1 MWESNQHQ
9 GGFPVSNV
17 NLALGSKAEKRA
29 FYKNA
34 LWIMLPIALQNLM
47 DTAVGS
53 ADVIMLSY
61 VSQNALSA
69 SSLAGQVYFNMS
81 TLIYG
86 LSSASAIMA
95 AQYWGKGDR
104 RTVEKVL
111 GIAIRIALM
120 VSIPFALAAAVCPAQ
135 IMRIFTDDLALIA
148 EGEKYLRVVS
158 ASYVLGAFAQIY
170 LSLMRS
176 EERAMI
182 TAVILF
188 SAEIMYV
195 ALNACFIFGIG
206 PFPLLGISGVA
217 LATTITRLVE
227 AIVCVV
233 DGAMCK
239 RVALRIKHIFAK
251 GGALVKDFLCMAI
264 PAAANDIVWG
274 LAFSVYSVI
283 LGHLSSDIVA
293 ANSVATVVRNL
304 GTVMCF
310 GTASAAGI
318 VLGKTLGENKLAE
331 AKVYAKRFVGMAIWT
346 ALIGG
351 VVILLLRPL
360 VMAFMAF
367 SVKDATQTAKDYL
380 GLMLYINA
388 YYIMGVSL
396 NTMLICGIFRS
407 GGDVRYGLI
416 CDAISMWVYAV
427 PMGLFCAFVLKL
439 PEMWVY
445 FILCLDE
452 FVKLPVNFWYY
463 RKRKWLKNITRD
475 DA

>member
-1 MWESNQHQ
+1 M
-9 GGFPVSNV
+9 V
-17 NLALGSKAEKRA
+17 NPTLGSKAEKRA

-47 DTAVGS
+47 DTAVNS

-61 VSQNALSA
+61 VSQDALSA
-69 SSLAGQVYFNMS
+69 SSLAGQVYFIMS
-81 TLIYG
+81 NLIYG
-86 LSSASAIMA
+86 LSSASSIMA

-104 RTVEKVL
+104 RTVERVL
-111 GIAIRIALM
+111 GVALRIALM
-120 VSIPFALAAAVCPAQ
+120 VSIPFALAAAICPAA
-135 IMRIFTDDLALIA
+135 IMRIFTDDAALIL

-170 LSLMRS
+170 LSVMRS
-176 EERAMI
+176 VERVMT
-182 TAVILF
+182 TAVIHCG
-188 SAEIMYV
+188 AVVMNV

-206 PFPLLGISGVA
+206 PFPQLGIVGVA
-217 LATTITRLVE
+217 LATTITRAVE
-227 AIVCVV
+227 ATVCVI
-233 DGAMCK
+233 DGRLCRRIRL
-239 RVALRIKHIFAK
+239 RVRDLFTK
-251 GGALVKDFLCMAI
+251 GGALVKDFLHIAM
-264 PAAANDIVWG
+264 PAAGNDIVWG
-274 LAFSVYSVI
+274 LAFSVYSMI

-318 VLGKTLGENKLAE
+318 VLGKTLGENKLEE
-331 AKVYAKRFVGMAIWT
+331 AKAYAKRFIGMAVWT

-351 VVILLLRPL
+351 VAILLLRPL
-360 VMAFMAF
+360 VMQFMHI

-388 YYIMGVSL
+388 YYIMGISL

-416 CDAISMWVYAV
+416 CDTVAMWGYAV
-427 PMGLFCAFVLKL
+427 PIGLLCAFVLKL

-445 FILCLDE
+445 FIL
-452 FVKLPVNFWYY
+452 
-463 RKRKWLKNITRD
+463 
-475 DA
+475 

>member
-1 MWESNQHQ
+1 MKGVN
-9 GGFPVSNV
+9 PV
-17 NLALGSKAEKRA
+17 LGSRAEKRA

-34 LWIMLPIALQNLM
+34 LWILLPIALQNLM
-47 DTAVGS
+47 DTAVNS

-61 VSQNALSA
+61 VSQDALSA
-69 SSLAGQVYFNMS
+69 SSLAGQVYFIMS
-81 TLIYG
+81 NLIYG

-104 RTVEKVL
+104 STVERVL
-111 GIAIRIALM
+111 GVALRIALM
-120 VSIPFALAAAVCPAQ
+120 VSIPFALAAAIAPAG

-148 EGEKYLRVVS
+148 EGEKYLRTVS
-158 ASYVLGAFAQIY
+158 ASYVLGAFSTIY
-170 LSLMRS
+170 LSVMRS
-176 EERAMI
+176 VERVMI
-182 TAVILF
+182 TAVIHC
-188 SAEIMYV
+188 SAVIMNV
-195 ALNACFIFGIG
+195 VLNACFIFGWG
-206 PFPLLGISGVA
+206 PFPQLGIIGVA
-217 LATTITRLVE
+217 LATTITRAVE
-227 AIVCVV
+227 AIVCLL
-233 DGAMCK
+233 DGLMCK
-239 RVALRIKHIFAK
+239 RVRLRIKHLLGR
-251 GGALVKDFLCMAI
+251 GGQLVRDFLRMAV
-264 PAAANDIVWG
+264 PAAGNDIVWG

-331 AKVYAKRFVGMAIWT
+331 AKVYAKRFVGLAIWT
-346 ALIGG
+346 AIIGG
-351 VVILLLRPL
+351 AVILLLRPL
-360 VMAFMAF
+360 VMVFMDI

-388 YYIMGVSL
+388 YYIMGISL

-416 CDAISMWVYAV
+416 CDTFAMWGYAV
-427 PMGLFCAFVLKL
+427 PIGLICAFVFKL

-452 FVKLPVNFWYY
+452 FVKLPVNVWYY
-463 RKRKWLKNITRD
+463 RKGKWLKNITRD
-475 DA
+475 EV

>member
-1 MWESNQHQ
+1 M
-9 GGFPVSNV
+9 V
-17 NLALGSKAEKRA
+17 NPTLGSKAEKRA

-47 DTAVGS
+47 DTAVNS

-61 VSQNALSA
+61 VSQDALSA
-69 SSLAGQVYFNMS
+69 SSLAGQVYFVMS
-81 TLIYG
+81 NLIYG
-86 LSSASAIMA
+86 LSSASSIMA
-95 AQYWGKGDR
+95 AQYGGKGDC
-104 RTVEKVL
+104 RTEERVL
-111 GIAIRIALM
+111 GVALRIALM
-120 VSIPFALAAAVCPAQ
+120 VSIPFALAAAICPAA
-135 IMRIFTDDLALIA
+135 IMRIFTDDAALIL

-170 LSLMRS
+170 LSVMRS
-176 EERAMI
+176 VERVMT
-182 TAVILF
+182 TAVIHCG
-188 SAEIMYV
+188 AVVMNV

-206 PFPLLGISGVA
+206 PFPQLGIVGVA
-217 LATTITRLVE
+217 LATTITRAVE
-227 AIVCVV
+227 ATVCVV
-233 DGAMCK
+233 DGRLC
-239 RVALRIKHIFAK
+239 RRIRLHIRDLFTK
-251 GGALVKDFLCMAI
+251 GGALVKDFLHIAM
-264 PAAANDIVWG
+264 PAAGNDIVWG
-274 LAFSVYSVI
+274 LAFSVYSMI

-318 VLGKTLGENKLAE
+318 VLGKTLGENKLEE
-331 AKVYAKRFVGMAIWT
+331 AKAYAKRFIGMAVWT

-351 VVILLLRPL
+351 VAILLLRPL
-360 VMAFMAF
+360 VMQFMHI

-388 YYIMGVSL
+388 YYIMGISL

-416 CDAISMWVYAV
+416 CDTVAMWGYAV
-427 PMGLFCAFVLKL
+427 PIGLLCAFVLKL

-463 RKRKWLKNITRD
+463 GKRKWLKNITRD
-475 DA
+475 ET

>member
-1 MWESNQHQ
+1 MNRMAA
-9 GGFPVSNV
+9 PV
-17 NLALGSKAEKRA
+17 LGSKAEKRA

-47 DTAVGS
+47 DTAVNS

-61 VSQNALSA
+61 VSQDALSA
-69 SSLAGQVYFNMS
+69 SSLAGQVYFIMS
-81 TLIYG
+81 NLIYG

-95 AQYWGKGDR
+95 AQYWGKGDC
-104 RTVEKVL
+104 RTVERVL
-111 GIAIRIALM
+111 GVSLRIALM
-120 VSIPFALAAAVCPAQ
+120 VSVPFALAAAVCPSA
-135 IMRIFTDDLALIA
+135 IMRIFTDDPALIA

-170 LSLMRS
+170 LSVMRS
-176 EERAMI
+176 VERVMI
-182 TAVILF
+182 TAVIHC
-188 SAEIMYV
+188 SAVIMNV

-206 PFPLLGISGVA
+206 PFPKMGIVGVA
-217 LATTITRLVE
+217 LATSVTRAAEVLV
-227 AIVCVV
+227 CLV
-233 DGAMCK
+233 DGRMC
-239 RVALRIKHIFAK
+239 RRITLRARDLFAK
-251 GGALVKDFLCMAI
+251 GGQLVRDFLRIAV
-264 PAAANDIVWG
+264 PAAGNDIVWG

-293 ANSVATVVRNL
+293 ANSVTTVVRNL

-318 VLGKTLGENKLAE
+318 VLGKTLGENKLEE
-331 AKVYAKRFVGMAIWT
+331 AKVYARRFVGMAVWT

-351 VVILLLRPL
+351 AAVVLLRPL
-360 VMAFMAF
+360 VMQFMHL

-416 CDAISMWVYAV
+416 CDAVSMWVYAV
-427 PMGLFCAFVLKL
+427 PVGLFCAFVLKL

-445 FILCLDE
+445 FIMCLDE

-475 DA
+475 EV

>member
-1 MWESNQHQ
+1 M
-9 GGFPVSNV
+9 V
-17 NLALGSKAEKRA
+17 NPTLGSKAEKRA

-47 DTAVGS
+47 DTAVNS

-61 VSQNALSA
+61 VSQDALSA
-69 SSLAGQVYFNMS
+69 SSLAGQVYFIMS
-81 TLIYG
+81 NLIYG
-86 LSSASAIMA
+86 LSSASSIMA

-104 RTVEKVL
+104 RTVERVL
-111 GIAIRIALM
+111 GVALRIALM
-120 VSIPFALAAAVCPAQ
+120 VSIPFALAAAICPAA
-135 IMRIFTDDLALIA
+135 IMRIFTDDAALIL

-170 LSLMRS
+170 LSVMRS
-176 EERAMI
+176 VERVMT
-182 TAVILF
+182 TAVIHCG
-188 SAEIMYV
+188 AVVMNV

-206 PFPLLGISGVA
+206 PFPQLGIVGVA
-217 LATTITRLVE
+217 LATTITRAVE
-227 AIVCVV
+227 ATVCVV
-233 DGAMCK
+233 DGRLC
-239 RVALRIKHIFAK
+239 RRIRLYIRDLFTK
-251 GGALVKDFLCMAI
+251 GGALVKDFLHIAM
-264 PAAANDIVWG
+264 PAAGNDIVWG
-274 LAFSVYSVI
+274 LAFSVYSMI

-318 VLGKTLGENKLAE
+318 VLGKTLGENKLEE
-331 AKVYAKRFVGMAIWT
+331 AKAYAKRFIGMAVWT

-351 VVILLLRPL
+351 VAILLLRPL
-360 VMAFMAF
+360 VMQFMHI

-388 YYIMGVSL
+388 YYIMGISL

-416 CDAISMWVYAV
+416 CDTVAMWGYAV
-427 PMGLFCAFVLKL
+427 PIGLLCAFVLKL

-463 RKRKWLKNITRD
+463 GKRKWLKNITRD
-475 DA
+475 ET

>member
-1 MWESNQHQ
+1 M
-9 GGFPVSNV
+9 V
-17 NLALGSKAEKRA
+17 NPTLGSKAEKRA

-47 DTAVGS
+47 DTAVNS

-61 VSQNALSA
+61 VSQDALSA
-69 SSLAGQVYFNMS
+69 SSLAGQVYFIMS
-81 TLIYG
+81 NLIYG
-86 LSSASAIMA
+86 LSSASSIMA

-104 RTVEKVL
+104 RTVERVL
-111 GIAIRIALM
+111 GVALRIALM
-120 VSIPFALAAAVCPAQ
+120 VSIPFALAAAICPAA
-135 IMRIFTDDLALIA
+135 IMRIFTDDAALIL

-170 LSLMRS
+170 LSVMRS
-176 EERAMI
+176 VERVMT
-182 TAVILF
+182 TAVIHCG
-188 SAEIMYV
+188 AVVMNV

-206 PFPLLGISGVA
+206 PLPQLGIVGVA
-217 LATTITRLVE
+217 LATTITRAVE
-227 AIVCVV
+227 ATVCVI
-233 DGAMCK
+233 DGRLCRRIRL
-239 RVALRIKHIFAK
+239 RVRDLFTK
-251 GGALVKDFLCMAI
+251 GGALVKDFLHIAM
-264 PAAANDIVWG
+264 PAAGNDIVWG
-274 LAFSVYSVI
+274 LAFSVYSMI

-318 VLGKTLGENKLAE
+318 VLGKTLGENKLEE
-331 AKVYAKRFVGMAIWT
+331 AKAYAKRFIGMAVWT

-351 VVILLLRPL
+351 VAILLLRPL
-360 VMAFMAF
+360 VMQFMHI

-388 YYIMGVSL
+388 YYIMGISL

-416 CDAISMWVYAV
+416 CDTVAMWGYAV
-427 PMGLFCAFVLKL
+427 PIGLLCAFVLKL

-463 RKRKWLKNITRD
+463 GKRKWLKNITRD
-475 DA
+475 ET

>member
-1 MWESNQHQ
+1 M
-9 GGFPVSNV
+9 V
-17 NLALGSKAEKRA
+17 NPTLGSKAEKRA

-47 DTAVGS
+47 DTAVNS

-61 VSQNALSA
+61 VSQDALSA
-69 SSLAGQVYFNMS
+69 SSLAGQVYFIMS
-81 TLIYG
+81 NLIYG
-86 LSSASAIMA
+86 LSSASSIMA

-104 RTVEKVL
+104 RTVERVL
-111 GIAIRIALM
+111 GVALRIALM
-120 VSIPFALAAAVCPAQ
+120 VSIPFALAAAICPAA
-135 IMRIFTDDLALIA
+135 IMRIFTDDAALIL

-170 LSLMRS
+170 LSVMRS
-176 EERAMI
+176 VERVMT
-182 TAVILF
+182 TAVIHCG
-188 SAEIMYV
+188 AVVMNV

-206 PFPLLGISGVA
+206 PFPQLGIVGVA
-217 LATTITRLVE
+217 LATTITRAVE
-227 AIVCVV
+227 ATVCVI
-233 DGAMCK
+233 DGRLCRRIRL
-239 RVALRIKHIFAK
+239 RVRDLFTK
-251 GGALVKDFLCMAI
+251 GGALVKDFLHIAM
-264 PAAANDIVWG
+264 PAAGNDIVWG
-274 LAFSVYSVI
+274 LAFSVYSMI

-318 VLGKTLGENKLAE
+318 VLGKTLGENKLEE
-331 AKVYAKRFVGMAIWT
+331 AKAYAKRFIGMAVWT

-351 VVILLLRPL
+351 VAILLLRPL
-360 VMAFMAF
+360 VMQFMHI

-388 YYIMGVSL
+388 YYIMGISL

-416 CDAISMWVYAV
+416 CDTVAMWGYAV
-427 PMGLFCAFVLKL
+427 PIGLLCAFVLKL

-463 RKRKWLKNITRD
+463 GKRKWLKNITRD
-475 DA
+475 ET

>member
-1 MWESNQHQ
+1 MSDNAA
-9 GGFPVSNV
+9 SR
-17 NLALGSKAEKRA
+17 LGSRAEKRA

-47 DTAVGS
+47 DTAVNS

-69 SSLAGQVYFNMS
+69 SSLAGQVYFIMS
-81 TLIYG
+81 NLIYG
-86 LSSASAIMA
+86 LSSASAVMA

-104 RTVEKVL
+104 RTVERVL
-111 GIAIRIALM
+111 GLAVRIALM
-120 VSIPFALAAAVCPAQ
+120 VSLPFAVAAAAIPEA
-135 IMRIFTDDLALIA
+135 IMRIFTNDAALIS
-148 EGEKYLRVVS
+148 EGVKYLRALS
-158 ASYVLGAFAQIY
+158 ASYVFGAFTTIY
-170 LSLMRS
+170 LSVMRS
-176 EERAMI
+176 VERVI
-182 TAVILF
+182 VTAVIHC
-188 SAEIMYV
+188 SAV
-195 ALNACFIFGIG
+195 AMNVVLNACFIFGWG
-206 PFPLLGISGVA
+206 PFPQLGITGVA
-217 LATTITRLVE
+217 LATTITRAIE
-227 AIVCVV
+227 AAVCVV
-233 DGAMCK
+233 DGAAC
-239 RVALRIKHIFAK
+239 RRIGLRLRDIFAK
-251 GGALVKDFLCMAI
+251 GGALVKDFLRMAI
-264 PAAANDIVWG
+264 PSAGNDIIWG

-318 VLGKTLGENKLAE
+318 VLGKTLGENKLEE
-331 AKVYAKRFVGMAIWT
+331 AKVYAKRFVGMAVWT

-351 VVILLLRPL
+351 AVILLLRPL
-360 VMAFMAF
+360 VMDFMHL
-367 SVKDATQTAKDYL
+367 SVKDATPTAKAEL
-380 GLMLYINA
+380 NIMLYINA
-388 YYIMGVSL
+388 YYIMGMSL

-416 CDAISMWVYAV
+416 CDTLAMWGYAV
-427 PMGLFCAFVLKL
+427 PVGLLCAFVLRL

-463 RKRKWLKNITRD
+463 RKRRWLKNITRD
-475 DA
+475 NA

>member
-1 MWESNQHQ
+1 MTGNT
-9 GGFPVSNV
+9 GAA
-17 NLALGSKAEKRA
+17 LLGSRAEKRI
-29 FYKNA
+29 FYKNV

-47 DTAVGS
+47 DTAVNS

-61 VSQNALSA
+61 VSQDALSA
-69 SSLAGQVYFNMS
+69 SSLAGQVYFIMS
-81 TLIYG
+81 NLIYG
-86 LSSASAIMA
+86 LSSASSVMA

-104 RTVEKVL
+104 RTVERVL
-111 GIAIRIALM
+111 GVAIRIALL

-135 IMRIFTDDLALIA
+135 IMRIFTDDPALIL

-170 LSLMRS
+170 LSVMRS
-176 EERAMI
+176 VERVI
-182 TAVILF
+182 VTAAVHC
-188 SAEIMYV
+188 SAV
-195 ALNACFIFGIG
+195 GLNVLLNACFIFGWG
-206 PFPLLGISGVA
+206 PFPQLGIVGVA
-217 LATTITRLVE
+217 LATTITR
-227 AIVCVV
+227 AIETVVCTV
-233 DGAMCK
+233 DGAMC
-239 RVALRIKHIFAK
+239 RRITLRMKYIFAK
-251 GGALVKDFLCMAI
+251 GGALVKDFLRMAV
-264 PAAANDIVWG
+264 PAAGNDIIWG

-318 VLGKTLGENKLAE
+318 VLGKTMGENKLEE
-331 AKVYAKRFVGMAIWT
+331 ARVYAKRFVGMAIWT

-351 VVILLLRPL
+351 AAILLLRPL
-360 VMAFMAF
+360 VMAFMHF

-388 YYIMGVSL
+388 YYIMGISL
-396 NTMLICGIFRS
+396 NTMLICGIFRA

-416 CDAISMWVYAV
+416 CDTIAMWGYAV
-427 PMGLFCAFVLKL
+427 PVGLICAFLLKL

-463 RKRKWLKNITRD
+463 RKRRWLKNITRND
-475 DA
+475 I

>member
-1 MWESNQHQ
+1 MNNQVA
-9 GGFPVSNV
+9 PV
-17 NLALGSKAEKRA
+17 LGSRAEKRA

-47 DTAVGS
+47 DTAVNS

-61 VSQNALSA
+61 VSQAALSA
-69 SSLAGQVYFNMS
+69 SSLAGQVYFIMS
-81 TLIYG
+81 NLIFG

-95 AQYWGKGDR
+95 AQYWGKGDCS
-104 RTVEKVL
+104 TVEKVL
-111 GIAIRIALM
+111 GMAVRIALM
-120 VSIPFALAAAVCPAQ
+120 VSIPFALAAAVFPAG
-135 IMRIFTDDLALIA
+135 IMRIFTPDPVLIE
-148 EGEKYLRVVS
+148 EGVKYLRVMS
-158 ASYVLGAFAQIY
+158 ASYVLGAFATIY
-170 LSLMRS
+170 LSVMRS
-176 EERAMI
+176 VERVMI
-182 TAVILF
+182 TAVIHC
-188 SAEIMYV
+188 SAVLMNV

-206 PFPLLGISGVA
+206 PFPQMGIEGVA
-217 LATTITRLVE
+217 LATTLTRTAE
-227 AIVCVV
+227 AIVCLL
-233 DGAMCK
+233 DG
-239 RVALRIKHIFAK
+239 RISRRIKLRAKYLLQK
-251 GGALVKDFLCMAI
+251 GGQLMKDFLRMAV
-264 PAAANDIVWG
+264 PAAGNDIVWG

-331 AKVYAKRFVGMAIWT
+331 AKVYAKRFVGMAVWT

-360 VMAFMAF
+360 VMIFMDI

-416 CDAISMWVYAV
+416 CDAFAMWVYAV
-427 PMGLFCAFVLKL
+427 PVGLFCAFVLKL

-463 RKRKWLKNITRD
+463 RKGKWLRNITRD
-475 DA
+475 EV

>member
-1 MWESNQHQ
+1 M
-9 GGFPVSNV
+9 V
-17 NLALGSKAEKRA
+17 NPTLGSKAEKRA

-47 DTAVGS
+47 DTAVNS

-61 VSQNALSA
+61 VSQDALSA
-69 SSLAGQVYFNMS
+69 SSLAGQVYFIMS
-81 TLIYG
+81 NLIYG
-86 LSSASAIMA
+86 LSSASSIMA

-104 RTVEKVL
+104 RTVERVL
-111 GIAIRIALM
+111 GVALRIALM
-120 VSIPFALAAAVCPAQ
+120 VSIPFALAAAICPAA
-135 IMRIFTDDLALIA
+135 IMRIFTDDAALIL

-170 LSLMRS
+170 LSVMRS
-176 EERAMI
+176 VERVMT
-182 TAVILF
+182 TAVIHCG
-188 SAEIMYV
+188 AVVMNV

-206 PFPLLGISGVA
+206 PFPQLGIVGVA
-217 LATTITRLVE
+217 LATTITRAVE
-227 AIVCVV
+227 ATVCVI
-233 DGAMCK
+233 DGRLCRRIRL
-239 RVALRIKHIFAK
+239 RVRDLFTK
-251 GGALVKDFLCMAI
+251 GGALVKDFLHIAM
-264 PAAANDIVWG
+264 PAAGNDIVWG
-274 LAFSVYSVI
+274 LAFSVYSMI

-318 VLGKTLGENKLAE
+318 VLGKTLGENKLEE
-331 AKVYAKRFVGMAIWT
+331 AKAYAKRFIGMAVWT

-351 VVILLLRPL
+351 VAILLLRPL
-360 VMAFMAF
+360 VMQFMHI

-388 YYIMGVSL
+388 YYIMGISL

-416 CDAISMWVYAV
+416 CDTVAMWGYAV
-427 PMGLFCAFVLKL
+427 PIGLLCAFVLKL

-452 FVKLPVNFWYY
+452 FVKLPVNYWYY
-463 RKRKWLKNITRD
+463 GKRKWLKNITRD
-475 DA
+475 ET

>member
-1 MWESNQHQ
+1 MSNA
-9 GGFPVSNV
+9 
-17 NLALGSKAEKRA
+17 NLALGSKQEKRA

-69 SSLAGQVYFNMS
+69 SSLAGQVYFIMS
-81 TLIYG
+81 NLIYG

-148 EGEKYLRVVS
+148 EGEKYLRAVS

-170 LSLMRS
+170 LSVMRS
-176 EERAMI
+176 VERVMI
-182 TAVILF
+182 TAVIHC
-188 SAEIMYV
+188 SAVIMNV
-195 ALNACFIFGIG
+195 VLNACFIFGWG
-206 PFPLLGISGVA
+206 PFPQLGITGVA
-217 LATTITRLVE
+217 LATTITRLAE
-227 AIVCVV
+227 AVVCII

-239 RVALRIKHIFAK
+239 RIALRVRHIFAR
-251 GGALVKDFLCMAI
+251 GGTLVKDFLRMAI
-264 PAAANDIVWG
+264 PAAGNDIVWG

-293 ANSVATVVRNL
+293 ANSVATVARNL

-310 GTASAAGI
+310 GTANAAGI
-318 VLGKTLGENKLAE
+318 VLGKTLGENKLEE
-331 AKVYAKRFVGMAIWT
+331 AKAYAKRFVGMAIWT

-351 VVILLLRPL
+351 AAILLLRPL
-360 VMAFMAF
+360 VMNFMAF
-367 SVKDATQTAKDYL
+367 SVKDATETAKEYL

-388 YYIMGVSL
+388 YYIMGMSL

-416 CDAISMWVYAV
+416 CDAVAMWLYAV
-427 PMGLFCAFVLKL
+427 PVGLFCAFVLKL
-439 PEMWVY
+439 PEMWAY

-475 DA
+475 EA

>member
-1 MWESNQHQ
+1 MSEITMQA
-9 GGFPVSNV
+9 P
-17 NLALGSKAEKRA
+17 LGSKKEKWA

-47 DTAVGS
+47 DTAVNS

-61 VSQNALSA
+61 VSQDALSA
-69 SSLAGQVYFNMS
+69 SSLAGQVYFIMS
-81 TLIYG
+81 NLIYG
-86 LSSASAIMA
+86 LSSASAVMA

-104 RTVEKVL
+104 RTVERVL
-111 GIAIRIALM
+111 GLAVRIALM
-120 VSIPFALAAAVCPAQ
+120 VSIPFALAAALCPAQ
-135 IMRIFTDDLALIA
+135 IMRIFTDDQALIQ
-148 EGEKYLRVVS
+148 EGVKYLRVVS

-170 LSLMRS
+170 LSVMRS
-176 EERAMI
+176 VERVMV
-182 TAVILF
+182 TAVIHC
-188 SAEIMYV
+188 SAVVMNV
-195 ALNACFIFGIG
+195 VLNACFIFGWG
-206 PFPLLGISGVA
+206 PFPQLDITGVA
-217 LATTITRLVE
+217 LATTITRVAEVL
-227 AIVCVV
+227 VCVI
-233 DGAMCK
+233 DGALCK
-239 RVALRIKHIFAK
+239 KIALRVKDIFSR
-251 GGALVKDFLCMAI
+251 GGALVGDFLRMAI
-264 PAAANDIVWG
+264 PAAGNDIVWG

-318 VLGKTLGENKLAE
+318 VLGKTMGENKLEE
-331 AKVYAKRFVGMAIWT
+331 AKVYAKRFVGMAVWT

-351 VVILLLRPL
+351 VVILLIRPL
-360 VMAFMAF
+360 VMDFMHL
-367 SVKDATQTAKDYL
+367 SVKDATQQAKDNL
-380 GLMLYINA
+380 AIMLYINA

-396 NTMLICGIFRS
+396 NTMLICGIFRA

-416 CDAISMWVYAV
+416 CDTLAMWGYAV
-427 PMGLFCAFVLKL
+427 PVGLLCAFVFKL

-463 RKRKWLKNITRD
+463 GKRKWLKNITRENV
-475 DA
+475 

>member
-1 MWESNQHQ
+1 MNDNAASR
-9 GGFPVSNV
+9 
-17 NLALGSKAEKRA
+17 LGSRAEKRA

-47 DTAVGS
+47 DTAVNS

-69 SSLAGQVYFNMS
+69 SSLAGQVYFIMS
-81 TLIYG
+81 NLIYG
-86 LSSASAIMA
+86 LSSASAVMA

-104 RTVEKVL
+104 RTVERVL
-111 GIAIRIALM
+111 GLAVRIALM
-120 VSIPFALAAAVCPAQ
+120 VSLPFAVAAAAIPEA
-135 IMRIFTDDLALIA
+135 IMRIFTNDAALIS
-148 EGEKYLRVVS
+148 EGVKYLQALS
-158 ASYVLGAFAQIY
+158 ASYVFGAFSTIY
-170 LSLMRS
+170 LSVMRS
-176 EERAMI
+176 VERVI
-182 TAVILF
+182 VTAVIHC
-188 SAEIMYV
+188 SAV
-195 ALNACFIFGIG
+195 AMNVVLNACFIFGWG
-206 PFPLLGISGVA
+206 PFPQLGITGVA
-217 LATTITRLVE
+217 LATTITRAIE
-227 AIVCVV
+227 AAVCVA
-233 DGAMCK
+233 DGAAC
-239 RVALRIKHIFAK
+239 RRIGLRLRDIFAR
-251 GGALVKDFLCMAI
+251 GGALVKDFLRMAV
-264 PAAANDIVWG
+264 PSAGNDIIWG

-318 VLGKTLGENKLAE
+318 VLGKTLGENKLEE
-331 AKVYAKRFVGMAIWT
+331 AKVYAKRFVGMAVWT

-351 VVILLLRPL
+351 AVILLFRPL
-360 VMAFMAF
+360 VMDFMHL
-367 SVKDATQTAKDYL
+367 SVKDATPTAKAEL
-380 GLMLYINA
+380 NIMLYINA
-388 YYIMGVSL
+388 YYIMGMSL

-416 CDAISMWVYAV
+416 CDTLAMWGYAV
-427 PMGLFCAFVLKL
+427 PVGLLCAFVLRL

-463 RKRKWLKNITRD
+463 RKRRWLKNITRD
-475 DA
+475 NT

>member
-1 MWESNQHQ
+1 MN
-9 GGFPVSNV
+9 GNP
-17 NLALGSKAEKRA
+17 AARLGSPAEKRA

-47 DTAVGS
+47 DTAVNS

-69 SSLAGQVYFNMS
+69 SSLAGQVYFIMS
-81 TLIYG
+81 NLIYG
-86 LSSASAIMA
+86 LSSASAVMA
-95 AQYWGKGDR
+95 AQYWGKGDA
-104 RTVEKVL
+104 RTVEKVM
-111 GIAIRIALM
+111 AVAVRIALM
-120 VSIPFALAAAVCPAQ
+120 VSLPFAVAAAACPGV
-135 IMRIFTDDLALIA
+135 IMRIFTDDAALIA
-148 EGEKYLRVVS
+148 EGVKYLRAVS

-170 LSLMRS
+170 LSVMRS
-176 EERAMI
+176 VERVVV
-182 TAVILF
+182 TAVIHCCAVGLN
-188 SAEIMYV
+188 V
-195 ALNACFIFGIG
+195 LLNACFIFGIG
-206 PFPLLGISGVA
+206 PFPELEITGVA
-217 LATTITRLVE
+217 LATTITRAIE
-227 AIVCVV
+227 AVVCIV
-233 DGAMCK
+233 DGSMC
-239 RVALRIKHIFAK
+239 RRIKLRLRSLFAK
-251 GGALVKDFLCMAI
+251 GGALVKDFLRMAI
-264 PAAANDIVWG
+264 PAAGNDIVWG

-318 VLGKTLGENKLAE
+318 VLGKTLGENRLEE
-331 AKVYAKRFVGMAIWT
+331 AKVYAKRFVGMAVWT

-351 VVILLLRPL
+351 AVILLIRPP
-360 VMAFMAF
+360 VGSFMDIA
-367 SVKDATQTAKDYL
+367 VKDATQTAKDEL
-380 GLMLYINA
+380 NIMLYINA

-416 CDAISMWVYAV
+416 CDTLSMWGYAV
-427 PMGLFCAFVLKL
+427 PMGLLCAFVFKL

-463 RKRKWLKNITRD
+463 RKRRWLKNITRD
-475 DA
+475 NA

>member
-1 MWESNQHQ
+1 MN
-9 GGFPVSNV
+9 GNIAP
-17 NLALGSKAEKRA
+17 ALGSRKEKRA

-34 LWIMLPIALQNLM
+34 LWIMLPIAFQNLM
-47 DTAVGS
+47 DTAVNS

-61 VSQNALSA
+61 VSQDALGA
-69 SSLAGQVYFNMS
+69 SSLAGQVYFIMS
-81 TLIYG
+81 NLIYG
-86 LSSASAIMA
+86 LSSASSVMA

-111 GIAIRIALM
+111 GVAVRIALL
-120 VSIPFALAAAVCPAQ
+120 VSLPFALAAALFPEQV
-135 IMRIFTDDLALIA
+135 MRIFTPDPALIT
-148 EGEKYLRVVS
+148 EGVKYLRTIS

-170 LSLMRS
+170 LSVMRS
-176 EERAMI
+176 VERVMV
-182 TAVILF
+182 TAVVHCC
-188 SAEIMYV
+188 AV
-195 ALNACFIFGIG
+195 AMNVVLNACFIFGWG
-206 PFPLLGISGVA
+206 PFPQLGIVGVA
-217 LATTITRLVE
+217 LATTITRAAETV
-227 AIVCVV
+227 VCVV
-233 DGAMCK
+233 DGAMC
-239 RVALRIKHIFAK
+239 RRITLRLKDILSR
-251 GGALVKDFLCMAI
+251 GGALVKDFLRIAV
-264 PAAANDIVWG
+264 PAAGNDIVWG

-304 GTVMCF
+304 GTVACF

-318 VLGKTLGENKLAE
+318 VLGKTMGENKLEE
-331 AKVYAKRFVGMAIWT
+331 AKAYAKRFIGMAIWT
-346 ALIGG
+346 ALVGG
-351 VVILLLRPL
+351 AVILLIRPFAL
-360 VMAFMAF
+360 DFMYF

-388 YYIMGVSL
+388 YYIMGMSL

-416 CDAISMWVYAV
+416 CDTLAMWGYAV
-427 PMGLFCAFVLKL
+427 PMGLLCAFVFKL

-463 RKRKWLKNITRD
+463 RKRRWLKNITRD
-475 DA
+475 

>member
-1 MWESNQHQ
+1 MNEKTVA
-9 GGFPVSNV
+9 P
-17 NLALGSKAEKRA
+17 LGSRAEKRA

-47 DTAVGS
+47 DTAVNS

-69 SSLAGQVYFNMS
+69 SSLAGQVYFLMS
-81 TLIYG
+81 NLIYG
-86 LSSASAIMA
+86 LSSAAAVMA

-104 RTVEKVL
+104 RTVERVL
-111 GIAIRIALM
+111 GVAVRMALM
-120 VSIPFALAAAVCPAQ
+120 VSLPFAIAAAAFPEA
-135 IMRIFTDDLALIA
+135 IMRIFTNDGALIS
-148 EGEKYLRVVS
+148 EGVKYLQALS
-158 ASYVLGAFAQIY
+158 ASYVFGAFSIIY
-170 LSLMRS
+170 LSVMRS
-176 EERAMI
+176 VERVLI
-182 TAVILF
+182 TAVIHCCAVGMNVL
-188 SAEIMYV
+188 
-195 ALNACFIFGIG
+195 LNACFIFGWG
-206 PFPLLGISGVA
+206 PFPQLGITGVA
-217 LATTITRLVE
+217 LATTITRAVE
-227 AIVCVV
+227 AAVCIL
-233 DGAMCK
+233 DGALC
-239 RVALRIKHIFAK
+239 RRIRLRLRSIFAK
-251 GGALVKDFLCMAI
+251 GGALVKDFLRIAV
-264 PAAANDIVWG
+264 PAAGNDIIWG

-318 VLGKTLGENKLAE
+318 VLGKTLGENKLEE
-331 AKVYAKRFVGMAIWT
+331 AKVYAKRFVGMAVWT

-351 VVILLLRPL
+351 AVILLIRPL
-360 VMAFMAF
+360 VMDFMHL
-367 SVKDATQTAKDYL
+367 SVKDATQIAKDEL
-380 GLMLYINA
+380 GVMLYINA
-388 YYIMGVSL
+388 YYIMGISL

-416 CDAISMWVYAV
+416 CDTLAMWGYAV
-427 PMGLFCAFVLKL
+427 PVGLLCAFVFKL

-463 RKRKWLKNITRD
+463 RKRRWLKNITRD
-475 DA
+475 EA

>member
-1 MWESNQHQ
+1 M
-9 GGFPVSNV
+9 V
-17 NLALGSKAEKRA
+17 NPTLGSKAEKRA

-47 DTAVGS
+47 DTAVNS

-61 VSQNALSA
+61 VSQDALSA
-69 SSLAGQVYFNMS
+69 SSLAGQVYFIMS
-81 TLIYG
+81 NLIYG
-86 LSSASAIMA
+86 LSSASSIMA

-104 RTVEKVL
+104 RTVERVL
-111 GIAIRIALM
+111 GVALRIALM
-120 VSIPFALAAAVCPAQ
+120 VSIPFALAAAICPAA
-135 IMRIFTDDLALIA
+135 IMRIFTDDAALIL

-170 LSLMRS
+170 LSVMRS
-176 EERAMI
+176 VERVMT
-182 TAVILF
+182 TAVIHCG
-188 SAEIMYV
+188 AVVMNV

-206 PFPLLGISGVA
+206 PFPQLGIVGVA
-217 LATTITRLVE
+217 LATTITRAVE
-227 AIVCVV
+227 ATVCII
-233 DGAMCK
+233 DGRLCRRIRL
-239 RVALRIKHIFAK
+239 RVRDLFTK
-251 GGALVKDFLCMAI
+251 GGALVKDFLHIAM
-264 PAAANDIVWG
+264 PAAGNDIVWG
-274 LAFSVYSVI
+274 LAFSVYSMI

-318 VLGKTLGENKLAE
+318 VLGKTLGENKLEE
-331 AKVYAKRFVGMAIWT
+331 AKAYAKRFIGMAVWT

-351 VVILLLRPL
+351 VAILLLRPL
-360 VMAFMAF
+360 VMQFMHI

-388 YYIMGVSL
+388 YYIMGISL

-416 CDAISMWVYAV
+416 CDTVAMWGYAV
-427 PMGLFCAFVLKL
+427 PIGLLCAFVLKL

-463 RKRKWLKNITRD
+463 GKRKWLKNITRD
-475 DA
+475 ET

>member
-1 MWESNQHQ
+1 MNDQVA
-9 GGFPVSNV
+9 PV
-17 NLALGSKAEKRA
+17 LGSGAEKRA

-47 DTAVGS
+47 DTAVNS

-61 VSQNALSA
+61 VSQAALSA
-69 SSLAGQVYFNMS
+69 SSLAGQVYFIMS
-81 TLIYG
+81 NLIFG

-95 AQYWGKGDR
+95 AQYWGKGDCS
-104 RTVEKVL
+104 TVEKVL
-111 GIAIRIALM
+111 GMAVRIALM
-120 VSIPFALAAAVCPAQ
+120 VSIPFALAAAVFPGG
-135 IMRIFTDDLALIA
+135 IMRIFTPDPVLIE
-148 EGEKYLRVVS
+148 EGVKYLRVMS
-158 ASYVLGAFAQIY
+158 ASYVLGAFATIY
-170 LSLMRS
+170 LSVMRS
-176 EERAMI
+176 VERVMI
-182 TAVILF
+182 TAVIHC
-188 SAEIMYV
+188 SAVLMNV

-206 PFPLLGISGVA
+206 PFPQMGIEGVA
-217 LATTITRLVE
+217 LATTLTRTAE
-227 AIVCVV
+227 AIVCLL
-233 DGAMCK
+233 DGRISRCIK
-239 RVALRIKHIFAK
+239 LRAKYLLQK
-251 GGALVKDFLCMAI
+251 GGQLMKDFLRMAV
-264 PAAANDIVWG
+264 PAAGNDIVWG

-331 AKVYAKRFVGMAIWT
+331 AKVYAKRFVGMAVWT

-360 VMAFMAF
+360 VMIFMDI

-416 CDAISMWVYAV
+416 CDAFAMWVYAV
-427 PMGLFCAFVLKL
+427 PVGLFCAFVLKL

-463 RKRKWLKNITRD
+463 RKGKWLKNITRD
-475 DA
+475 EV